1 MTIYEEMC
9 RAEAQRRGIDP
20 NIAVQAA
27 NTEGGVVVPA
37 RRGTFPTGSSW
48 WMFQLHYG
56 GPGYEQ
62 YGTVAGM
69 GGGFTAFTGWQ
80 PGDPHAWRDALRYS
94 LDEIKRAGWS
104 KWYGPATVGITGMRG
119 VDPNFH
125 WPGTPAGEWDFR
137 KGVKAPIEIL
147 YDPDA
152 RIDAQPDDWSCS
164 IQSAEFFLRTM
175 GRKPDDNWIQSQ
187 LLEQGI
193 VTTQDG
199 LMDASGG
206 QLARWLTYEYGSE
219 GGWVAQA
226 SPVSFD
232 DVAAGAGVNPTMIG
246 GRAWNHWAGV
256 RKMTSAGG
264 GLALANPSDGWMGVG
279 QIMTRDQFA
288 RLGPFTAVWIDRMS
302 TLTAPPVPPVPPE
315 PTIDRA
321 AVTARLRALLALH
334 DEYDAKVRQEYTT
347 LLMMVEAL

>member
-1 MTIYEEMC
+1 VAETIYAQFNK
-9 RAEAQRRGIDP
+9 AESLRRGIDP
-20 NIAVQAA
+20 AVSEQAW
-27 NTEGGVVVPA
+27 NTEGGLIVPA
-37 RRGTFPTGSSW
+37 RTGKFPTGWSFW
-48 WMFQLHYG
+48 APQLHYG
-56 GPGYEQ
+56 GEGYGQ
-62 YGTVAGM
+62 FGTVAGM
-69 GGGFTAFTGWQ
+69 GNGFTTFSGWQ
-80 PGDPHAWRDALRYS
+80 PGDPHAWRDAIRYG
-94 LDEIKRAGWS
+94 LDEVKRGGWS
-104 KWYGPATVGITGMRG
+104 PWYGPATVGITGMRG

-164 IQSAEFFLRTM
+164 IQSTEFFLRTM

-193 VTTQDG
+193 VTTQHG

-206 QLARWLTYEYGSE
+206 QLARWLTHEYGSE

-256 RKMTSAGG
+256 RKMTNLSG
-264 GLALANPSDGWMGVG
+264 GLSIANPSDGWKGVG
-279 QIMTRDQFA
+279 QTMSRAQWDS
-288 RLGPFTAVWIDRMS
+288 LGPFTAIWVDRMS
-302 TLTAPPVPPVPPE
+302 TLDVIPVPPE

-321 AVTARLRALLALH
+321 AVAAQAQKIAAMHDAYDQAMRSELTTLALMIGA
-334 DEYDAKVRQEYTT
+334 ET
-347 LLMMVEAL
+347 